1 MGNSNRLHWRIAYS
15 LDVYYYVIATS
26 NVPDNEY
33 VHPIA
38 MMAGGYDEVN
48 GMASIFERSMAAP
61 GNLFPH
67 LFVRGGNAEVAMQ
80 QMILRLDAAVGR
92 PHLEPIVKL

>member
-1 MGNSNRLHWRIAYS
+1 MNDLNRLHWRIAYS

-38 MMAGGYDEVN
+38 IMAGGYNVKN
-48 GMASIFERSMAAP
+48 GMASIFQQSPSAP
-61 GNLFPH
+61 RIISRH
-67 LFVRGGNAEVAMQ
+67 LFVPEGNAEVAMQ
-80 QMILRLDAAVGR
+80 KMILQLDATVGH
-92 PHLEPIVKL
+92 PHLEPIIKL